1 MGKNYDVG
9 YRRPPR
15 HSQFREGAS
24 GNPNGRPRNTKNL
37 KTDLTE
43 ELREK
48 ILVRESDRPVKISKQ
63 RAIVKTLMAKT
74 LKGDAPGANTLMNLI
89 LRLLDFDMAQEDMD
103 QPLSSEDTEILA
115 VLEARL
121 LRKSKA
127 ADPEDGGGI

>member
-15 HSQFREGAS
+15 HSQFRKGAS

-37 KTDLTE
+37 RTDLTE
-43 ELREK
+43 ELQEK
-48 ILVRESDRPVKISKQ
+48 ILVREGDRQVKISKQ
-63 RAIVKTLMAKT
+63 RAAVKTLMAKT
-74 LKGDAPGANTLMNLI
+74 LKGDAPAANTLMNLI
-89 LRLLDFDMAQEDMD
+89 LRLLDFDIAQDDMN
-103 QPLSSEDTEILA
+103 QPLSSEETEILA
-115 VLEARL
+115 MLEARL

>member
-15 HSQFREGAS
+15 HSQFRKGGS

-43 ELREK
+43 ELQEK

-63 RAIVKTLMAKT
+63 RAILKTLMAKT
-74 LKGDAPGANTLMNLI
+74 LKGDAPAANTLMNLI
-89 LRLLDFDMAQEDMD
+89 LRLLDFDMAQDDMD

-127 ADPEDGGGI
+127 ADPDDGGGI

>member
-15 HSQFREGAS
+15 HSQFRKGAS

-48 ILVRESDRPVKISKQ
+48 ILVREGDRPVKISKQ
-63 RAIVKTLMAKT
+63 RAVVKTLMAKT
-74 LKGDAPGANTLMNLI
+74 LKGDAPAANTLMNLI

>member
-15 HSQFREGAS
+15 HSQFRKGAS

-48 ILVRESDRPVKISKQ
+48 ILVRERDRPVKISKQ

-74 LKGDAPGANTLMNLI
+74 LKGDAPAANTLMNLI

-103 QPLSSEDTEILA
+103 QPLSSVDTEILA
-115 VLEARL
+115 VLEGRL

-127 ADPEDGGGI
+127 ADPENGGGI